1 MTLIELP
8 INCRDLS
15 NPAPALVVLQVH
27 DGLEWPMKVIGNK
40 GYLLVQSFE
49 GIA

>member
-8 INCRDLS
+8 INSRDLRD
-15 NPAPALVVLQVH
+15 PAPPLVVLQVH
-27 DGLEWPMKVIGNK
+27 HGLEWPMKVIGDK
-40 GYLLVQSFE
+40 GYLLVESFE

>member
-1 MTLIELP
+1 MMLIELS
-8 INCRDLS
+8 IDSRDLCD
-15 NPAPALVVLQVH
+15 PAPAFVMLEVH
-27 DGLEWPMKVIGNK
+27 DGAEWPMKVIGDK